1 MEKQRPNARATIQEV
16 AVASAV
22 SIATVSRV
30 LNNPASVRPEL
41 VARVE
46 AAMQALDYRPSRSA
60 RTLRTGHSL
69 QRVGFLVSNIQN
81 SFFTDVL
88 KGVEQQLVAR
98 QIAIVVGNSNND
110 TGYEE
115 INIELMLQEQV
126 SGIIAQFAST
136 QRKFYRTLLQS
147 QAPVV
152 CFDHV
157 PEGLSLDCVM
167 TNNRAAM
174 SHATRH
180 LIELG
185 HRSFGLVGGPLTY
198 ITARE
203 RQAGFLD
210 ALHAAGIGEEAIWI
224 EHGDWQ
230 IDGSYAA
237 ANRLLARTPRPLAL
251 LTVNNEATIGALKA
265 LQERDLRIPEQV
277 ALVAFDEMAWAGAY
291 NPPLTVVNQH
301 PSYQGNAAADLLLAR
316 MREPGRPIQ
325 QVVLEAEL
333 IVRRSCGAS
342 NNAPQETT
350 L

>member
-1 MEKQRPNARATIQEV
+1 MTKHYPTARATMQEV
-16 AVASAV
+16 AAAAGV
-22 SIATVSRV
+22 STATVSRV
-30 LNNPASVRPEL
+30 LNSPTSVSPEL
-41 VARVE
+41 VVRVE
-46 AAMQALDYRPSRSA
+46 TAMQTLGYRPSRSA
-60 RTLRTGHSL
+60 RTLRSGRSL

-110 TGYEE
+110 IGYEA
-115 INIELMLQEQV
+115 INIELMLEEQV
-126 SGIIAQFAST
+126 SGIIAQFTST
-136 QRKFYRTLLQS
+136 QRKFYQALLHS
-147 QAPVV
+147 QAPIV

-174 SHATRH
+174 AQATRH

-185 HRSFGLVGGPLTY
+185 HRSFGLVGGPLSY

-210 ALHAAGIGEEAIWI
+210 ALHAAGIGDDAIWI
-224 EHGDWQ
+224 ENGDWQ

-237 ANRLLARTPRPLAL
+237 ANRLLARTPQPLAL
-251 LTVNNEATIGALKA
+251 LTINNEATIGTLKA
-265 LQERDLRIPEQV
+265 LQERKLRIPEAV

-301 PSYQGNAAADLLLAR
+301 PSYQGNAAAELLLAR
-316 MREPGRPIQ
+316 MAEPGRPIQ

-333 IVRRSCGAS
+333 IVRQSSGMLV
-342 NNAPQETT
+342 Q
-350 L
+350 